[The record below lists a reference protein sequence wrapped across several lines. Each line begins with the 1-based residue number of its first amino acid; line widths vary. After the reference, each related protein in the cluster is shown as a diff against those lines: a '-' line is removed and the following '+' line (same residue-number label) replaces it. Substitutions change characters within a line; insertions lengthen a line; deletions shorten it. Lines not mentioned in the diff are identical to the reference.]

1 MPGGIMQLVSVG
13 AQDQFILASPEIS
26 YFKLLYKRHTHFSME
41 SVRQTFNTKP
51 TIEQSSRNIYTCK
64 INRVGDLLKDIYFA
78 YELPDI
84 FSSDKFRFRWIDNVS
99 QYLIQN
105 AAIRIDTQL
114 IDQLWGDWMD
124 VWNEL
129 SLTADKKECYDIMTA
144 NIDEFNDPRL
154 IDPYQVIN
162 NNNITYTYYPIGF
175 DKENPSIK
183 KRRIYLPLQ
192 FWFTKNPGLALPL
205 IALQYQNIEITVEL
219 RAQNEIYRVYETDT
233 GKYLSPLEFAAKYPN
248 NYVGKDNVDENLDVS
263 LQRFLVPM
271 NESYVNAPSAIDI
284 DGYLECNFIFLDEAE
299 RKTMAINSHD
309 FLIERVNRIEQTGIN
324 GFATIDLTLQNPIKE
339 LIWVA
344 RRSDMNKYN
353 NWNNFTNNYKTAVN
367 YNILNGAKLMWNG
380 MERFEEKPPEY
391 FNFIQPFQHHAR
403 CPRDGIHAYSF
414 ALYPE
419 KIQPSGSFN
428 ASTINKI
435 QLYVNTKLSTE
446 YEYDFIIYALYY
458 NIFRVMSGSGGM
470 VFAN

>member
-1 MPGGIMQLVSVG
+1 MPGGVMQLVSIG
-13 AQDQFILASPEIS
+13 AQDQFIMAAPEIS
-26 YFKLLYKRHTHFSME
+26 YFKLLYKRHTAFSME

-51 TIEQSSRNIYTCK
+51 VIEKTSRNLFTCR
-64 INRVGDLLKDIYFA
+64 INRVGDLLKEIYFA
-78 YELPDI
+78 YELPTVY
-84 FSSDKFRFRWIDNVS
+84 SSDKFRFRWIDNVS

-144 NIDEFNDPRL
+144 NIEAFNDPSL
-154 IDPYQVIN
+154 VDPYQVIN
-162 NNNITYTYYPIGF
+162 NNNITYTYYPVGF
-175 DKENPSIK
+175 NTANPSIK
-183 KRRIYLPLQ
+183 GRRIYLPLQ

-205 IALQYQNIEITVEL
+205 IALQYQNIEITIEL
-219 RAQNEIYRVYETDT
+219 RAQNEIYRVYETNT
-233 GKYLSPLEFAAKYPN
+233 GLYLSPTEYASRHPN
-248 NYVGKDNVDENLDVS
+248 SYTGKLNVDENEDVS
-263 LQRFLVPM
+263 LQRFLVPV
-271 NESYVNAPSAIDI
+271 NSDYSNAPSAIDI

-299 RKTMAINSHD
+299 RKAMAINTHD
-309 FLIERVNRIEQTGIN
+309 FLVERITRIEQTGVN
-324 GFATIDLTLQNPIKE
+324 GPATIDLILQNPVKE

-344 RRSDMNKYN
+344 RRSDMNDYN
-353 NWNNFTNNYKTAVN
+353 NWNNFTDAYTSTPNN
-367 YNILNGAKLMWNG
+367 NILVSTKLMWNG
-380 MERFEEKPPEY
+380 MERFEDKPPEY
-391 FNFIQPFQHHAR
+391 FNYIQPFQHHAR
-403 CPRDGIHAYSF
+403 CPREGIHAYSF
-414 ALYPE
+414 ALHPE

-435 QLYVNTKLSTE
+435 QLYVVTKTSPSYT
-446 YEYDFIIYALYY
+446 YDFIIYSLYY